1 MADDKKRVLYLSRE
15 MFHNPK
21 ISYNLGDNYYVLSFL
36 GENIEDLPAMLRNP
50 PELRQIDALITC
62 VPHNIITH
70 SYDRSLE
77 ILRQAR
83 KDYPKLLIVAYT
95 AACSD
100 DTLKFATQR
109 SINAV
114 VPNRGTLW
122 HNEDAKKVKDTL
134 DALFSEEEMY
144 D

>member
-15 MFHNPK
+15 MFHNYS
-21 ISYNLGDNYYVLSFL
+21 ISSGLEGYDIVSFI
-36 GENIEDLPAMLRNP
+36 GENIEDLPAMLRTP
-50 PELRQIDALITC
+50 PEYKNIDALITC
-62 VPHNIITH
+62 VPHNLITH

-95 AACSD
+95 AACSGD
-100 DTLKFATQR
+100 AVKFATQR

-122 HNEDAKKVKDTL
+122 HEEDAKKVKGTL
-134 DALFSEEEMY
+134 DALFSEEDMY